1 MTTIEGSLAVA
12 GGAAGSGAD
21 TEVKQVILRATGAR
35 LANITV
41 VKDRRTNTERE
52 SMQRRTMVKFE
63 RIRFIFH

>member
-41 VKDRRTNTERE
+41 VKNRRTNRERACSE
-52 SMQRRTMVKFE
+52 EQWSSLNE
-63 RIRFIFH
+63 